1 MQGRGREAGRGSRRV
16 RAGGVRAAG
25 GREGGGRQGSRG
37 GRRGMGPAGR
47 WKRYPPP
54 VLVLLV
60 LPASGGA
67 SSGLFRESGGSR
79 SMGTPVWVPF
89 CWMGAA
95 AIMFAV
101 PAASTG
107 RRFSLLFWLFL
118 FFCCFFC
125 FFLFFCF
132 WGFLRLFCFCF
143 CFFLIGSIEIS
154 LRKQKQCF
162 WFVLTGE
169 GGGLKSS
176 CSAVSE
182 RRQGNGGGVRD
193 GGRKKEKKGERGRE
207 WRKERGE

>member
-1 MQGRGREAGRGSRRV
+1 MEMYRDRRGAGQVQGRGREAGRGSRRV

-101 PAASTG
+101 PAAATG

-118 FFCCFFC
+118 FF
-125 FFLFFCF
+125 FLFFFFFFFFCV
-132 WGFLRLFCFCF
+132 WGFLRFFFFNRININLF
-143 CFFLIGSIEIS
+143 
-154 LRKQKQCF
+154 
-162 WFVLTGE
+162 
-169 GGGLKSS
+169 
-176 CSAVSE
+176 
-182 RRQGNGGGVRD
+182 
-193 GGRKKEKKGERGRE
+193 RKKSNVAGLFSLGRGQ
-207 WRKERGE
+207 G